1 MYYWQFGIL
10 RVGDKSFGFIWDITA
25 ILGKF
30 GRFLQPYNPLKV
42 LENQNEIS
50 RKQMVTIMFS
60 SKKTRAFLG
69 VVF

>member
-50 RKQMVTIMFS
+50 RKQMVT
-60 SKKTRAFLG
+60 KTRAFLG
-69 VVF
+69 VIF